1 MAKTDFS
8 AEIRSLRSTFSAIE
22 DVSDVEQIK
31 ADIAVL
37 SEEAGAP
44 NLWDDP
50 AAAQIV
56 TSKLSHR
63 QSELERLTRLQ
74 TRIDDLEVLV
84 ELAELEEDDDTLDE
98 ADKELTSIQ
107 KALAELEIVT
117 LLNGEFDAR
126 GAVVTIRS
134 GAGGVDAADFA
145 EMLLRMYLRWAERR
159 GYKATVM
166 DTSYAEEAGP
176 RS

>member
-22 DVSDVEQIK
+22 DVSDVDQIK

-37 SEEAGAP
+37 SEEAGVP

-63 QSELERLTRLQ
+63 QSELERLTRLR

-84 ELAELEEDDDTLDE
+84 ELAELEDDADTLDE
-98 ADKELTSIQ
+98 AEKS
-107 KALAELEIVT
+107 
-117 LLNGEFDAR
+117 
-126 GAVVTIRS
+126 
-134 GAGGVDAADFA
+134 
-145 EMLLRMYLRWAERR
+145 
-159 GYKATVM
+159 
-166 DTSYAEEAGP
+166 
-176 RS
+176 